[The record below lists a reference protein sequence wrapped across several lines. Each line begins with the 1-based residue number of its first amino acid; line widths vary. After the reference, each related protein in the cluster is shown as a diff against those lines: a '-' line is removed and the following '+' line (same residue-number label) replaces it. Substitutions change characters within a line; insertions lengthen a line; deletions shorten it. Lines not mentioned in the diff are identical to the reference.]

1 VRTARTRPFALP
13 DGDGGL
19 EATHLRHLHVHED
32 EVEGLV
38 LQGFQCRRARG
49 RNDDLV
55 SSLFQEPNRQ
65 ELIHG
70 IVFGHE
76 HPQAPLR
83 LPQ

>member
-1 VRTARTRPFALP
+1 MVASRPPISGICMSMRTRSKDWFS
-13 DGDGGL
+13 
-19 EATHLRHLHVHED
+19 
-32 EVEGLV
+32 
-38 LQGFQCRRARG
+38 RASSAAVPVAD
-49 RNDDLV
+49 DDLV

-70 IVFGHE
+70 VVFGHE